1 MSFRQEKKLDI
12 TYSSLNKI
20 YSYLSKNRFIK
31 KYPDRK
37 VYSCYFDTINFAMHN
52 QSEEGVV
59 PRKKIRIRWYNDI
72 NKTKFYLEK
81 KITLFDQ
88 RFKNSEEISYKNFI
102 NLKKTGY
109 FDKKY
114 GSCNPKIIISYNRTY
129 FQNSVFRVTIDTNI
143 KYHFFNLILSNKF
156 ILDKKPIME
165 VKYNAKIKHNLYER
179 LFFFKEIRFSKY
191 SRGINF
197 LKDNTYNH

>member
-20 YSYLSKNRFIK
+20 YLFLSKNKFFK

-37 VYSCYFDTINFAMHN
+37 VNSCYFDTINFAMHA

-72 NKTKFYLEK
+72 NNTKFYLEK
-81 KITLFDQ
+81 KVTLFDR
-88 RFKNSEEISYKNFI
+88 RFKNSEEISYKKFI
-102 NLKKTGY
+102 NFRKIGY

-114 GSCNPKIIISYNRTY
+114 GFCNPKMMISYNRAY
-129 FQNSVFRVTIDTNI
+129 YQNSFFRVTIDTNI
-143 KYHFFNLILSNKF
+143 TYKTLNCISLNKF

-165 VKYNAKIKHNLYER
+165 VKYNTEKQNAYDSY
-179 LFFFKEIRFSKY
+179 FFFKEIRFSKY

-197 LKDNTYNH
+197 LKNNTYSN